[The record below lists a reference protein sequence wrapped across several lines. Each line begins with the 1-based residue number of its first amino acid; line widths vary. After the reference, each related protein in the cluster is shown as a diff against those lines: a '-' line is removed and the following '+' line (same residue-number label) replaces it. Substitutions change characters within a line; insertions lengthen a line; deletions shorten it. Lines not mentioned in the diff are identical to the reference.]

1 MMNLPRSRA
10 SLFFVTV
17 LLTVGIFIGADH
29 SEREI
34 PAVQITAF
42 PTTEEMEKDLLRVL
56 NRERESHHLQ
66 ILQSTPDL
74 VALARQQSADMAA
87 SGVISHVS
95 ASGKSMTNRLA
106 DANVY
111 FAANGENVA
120 LSETFV
126 AEFIHQSFMG
136 SPDHRDNI
144 LHAEYDTVGIGIVA
158 GPKNMYFVT
167 VDFIRSLLPK
177 SAAEVKDL
185 VLRDLN
191 EIRAGLNRPPIVLI
205 DEIVGLAELFSRLKA
220 AGRDISKIP
229 VFFGATIAHFV
240 SGPDP
245 RLVACIRED
254 RRLSFH
260 GRAGIGVSFTRNAEY
275 PGGAY
280 FISVLLV
287 ADESTPDPGEL
298 TRLGTVFK
306 AANALRIQ
314 DGREPLDLDF
324 ELVERADQAI
334 ALWKKGGDTDD
345 AVTEQEELFFSTSQ
359 PLDEFPKALQNRLRD
374 RSVRRIGI
382 STVRIVTPGV
392 KTVRYAVA
400 IVLPR

>member
-1 MMNLPRSRA
+1 MKLPPSRSG
-10 SLFFVTV
+10 LFFAGVV
-17 LLTVGIFIGADH
+17 VALGFSLGADP
-29 SEREI
+29 SDRNI

-42 PTTEEMEKDLLRVL
+42 PTTEEMERELLRVL
-56 NRERESHHLQ
+56 NRERASHHLQ
-66 ILQSTPDL
+66 ILQWAPDL

-95 ASGKSMTNRLA
+95 ASGKSMTKRLVEA
-106 DANVY
+106 EIY

-126 AEFIHQSFMG
+126 ADFIHQSFMG

-144 LHAEYDTVGIGIVA
+144 LHAEFDTVGIGVVLA
-158 GPKNMYFVT
+158 PDKTYFVT
-167 VDFIRSLLPK
+167 VDFIRSLVPK
-177 SAAEVKDL
+177 PAAEVKDL

-191 EIRAGLNRPPIVLI
+191 DIRAGLNRPPIVLI
-205 DEIVGLAELFSRLKA
+205 DEIVGLAERFSRLKA
-220 AGRDISKIP
+220 AGQDILKIP
-229 VFFGATIAHFV
+229 AFFGATIAHFV

-245 RLVACIRED
+245 RLVARIRED
-254 RRLSFH
+254 RRLIFH
-260 GRAGIGVSFTRNAEY
+260 GRAGIGVSFARSPDY

-280 FISVLLV
+280 YISILLV
-287 ADESTPDPGEL
+287 ADESSPDPAEL
-298 TRLGTVFK
+298 TRMGTVFK
-306 AANALRIQ
+306 AANALRIR
-314 DGREPLDLDF
+314 DGRELLELDY
-324 ELVERADQAI
+324 ELVDRADQAI
-334 ALWKKGGDTDD
+334 ALWKKGGDTGD

-359 PLDEFPKALQNRLRD
+359 PLDKFPKSLESRLRD
-374 RSVRRIGI
+374 PSVRRIGI